1 MEASLQSEVRGGVGV
16 AQQTGVSR
24 RGNVGGRRHRTGTV
38 LLRGSD
44 SLLQGGGPGGGGG
57 GLEMLLVEVDHL
69 WGEPNGSGGLVRLWR
84 VTMFHL
90 LPHETFSKVYRKAT
104 KCLVWLII
112 FEKTVEE
119 LRSCPR
125 VLLVESSSQSQSGV
139 AVSLSVSLGS
149 AGNEA
154 PLCWLSQG

>member
-44 SLLQGGGPGGGGG
+44 SLLQGGGPGGGGS
-57 GLEMLLVEVDHL
+57 GLAMLLVEVDHL

-90 LPHETFSKVYRKAT
+90 LRPGKPNLPLGLRGKAGG
-104 KCLVWLII
+104 CA
-112 FEKTVEE
+112 
-119 LRSCPR
+119 R
-125 VLLVESSSQSQSGV
+125 VT
-139 AVSLSVSLGS
+139 
-149 AGNEA
+149 AG
-154 PLCWLSQG
+154 PKS